1 VEQKEIVM
9 QIIAFMFFST
19 VLGFAG
25 LLIRGMLS
33 DAAGRIEAALSG
45 QVMTADVECAKVY
58 VMRRRP
64 ALASAT
70 APATAFR
77 LAA

>member
-1 VEQKEIVM
+1 M
-9 QIIAFMFFST
+9 QIVAFMFFAT
-19 VLGFAG
+19 VLGFTG

-33 DAAGRIEAALSG
+33 DAAERIESALSG
-45 QVMTADVECAKVY
+45 QVMTTEVECTKVY

-70 APATAFR
+70 VPATAFR
-77 LAA
+77 MAA

>member
-1 VEQKEIVM
+1 M
-9 QIIAFMFFST
+9 QIVAFMFFAT
-19 VLGFAG
+19 VLGFTG

-33 DAAGRIEAALSG
+33 DAAERIESALSG
-45 QVMTADVECAKVY
+45 QVMTTEVDCAKVY

-70 APATAFR
+70 VPATAFR
-77 LAA
+77 MAA

>member
-1 VEQKEIVM
+1 MEQKEIAM
-9 QIIAFMFFST
+9 QILAFLFFAT
-19 VLGFAG
+19 VLG
-25 LLIRGMLS
+25 LTVELIRSMLS
-33 DAAGRIEAALSG
+33 NASERIETALSG
-45 QVMTADVECAKVY
+45 QVPVIEVEPAKVY

-70 APATAFR
+70 VPATAFR

>member
-1 VEQKEIVM
+1 M
-9 QIIAFMFFST
+9 QIVAFMFFAT

-33 DAAGRIEAALSG
+33 DAAERIESALSG
-45 QVMTADVECAKVY
+45 QVMTAEVECAKVY
-58 VMRRRP
+58 IMRRRP

-70 APATAFR
+70 VPATAFR
-77 LAA
+77 MAA